1 MIDYNAYHRK
11 IVSLM
16 DAENRSEKAAEA
28 MAQLSVKILHQIIQL
43 TNGFSIIEV
52 PALVAALDR
61 YKSMLLDTVDM
72 DRKDI
77 QDVADE
83 VNRLTQVTFACVKER
98 RDLNADQ

>member
-16 DAENRSEKAAEA
+16 DAENRSEKAADA
-28 MAQLSVKILHQIIQL
+28 MAQLSVEILHQIIQL

-52 PALVAALDR
+52 PVLVAALDR
-61 YKSMLLDTVDM
+61 YKSMLLDTADES
-72 DRKDI
+72 RKEI
-77 QDVADE
+77 QEVADE
-83 VNRLTQVTFACVKER
+83 VNRLTQVAFVCVKER